1 MPAHGSSQHGWR
13 IITDN
18 AGTRQFTPQVEYN
31 SQTMP
36 AHGSS
41 HHGWRIITDNAGS
54 QQLTPRVVNNTHTM
68 PAHGS
73 SHHRWKI
80 IHTYSAGSRQ
90 LTPRVEK
97 NTHNAGS
104 WPRVEN
110 NTHTRP
116 AHGSS
121 HHGCACLGYV
131 YASYTGL
138 TYPWNL
144 YITKHFTGNAF
155 PLLPLSQASNMDTA
169 GHTVKCCLLPILT
182 AYGLKPLQIS
192 NTCMYKHYR

>member
-1 MPAHGSSQHGWR
+1 MAAQHHGWR

-18 AGTRQFTPQVEYN
+18 AGTRQLTPQVEYN

-41 HHGWRIITDNAGS
+41 HYGWRIITDNAGS
-54 QQLTPRVVNNTHTM
+54 RQLTPRVVNNTHTM

-73 SHHRWKI
+73 SHHRWRI
-80 IHTYSAGSRQ
+80 IHT
-90 LTPRVEK
+90 V
-97 NTHNAGS
+97 
-104 WPRVEN
+104 
-110 NTHTRP
+110 P

-169 GHTVKCCLLPILT
+169 GHTVKCCLLPL
-182 AYGLKPLQIS
+182 
-192 NTCMYKHYR
+192 